1 MTRTITVKGVGS
13 FKAKPD
19 YVVISMNIESKDK
32 DYAKAVENANK
43 RINILEQT
51 VSGIGFEKGSIK
63 TTRFGVSAQYEN
75 KKDAGGS
82 FKRVFAG
89 YSCSYS
95 LKLGFD
101 YDSGR
106 LAETLTSIA
115 KCEAEPMLNISFT
128 IKDSANANEELLM
141 SAAKNARRKAEIL
154 CAASGEELGRLIS
167 INYDWSEPNFVSRAM
182 YDAGAECMSMMR
194 NAVPQMEPDDI
205 ELSDS
210 AAFVWEIRG

>member
-1 MTRTITVKGVGS
+1 M
-13 FKAKPD
+13 
-19 YVVISMNIESKDK
+19 
-32 DYAKAVENANK
+32 
-43 RINILEQT
+43 
-51 VSGIGFEKGSIK
+51 
-63 TTRFGVSAQYEN
+63 
-75 KKDAGGS
+75 
-82 FKRVFAG
+82 FAG

-101 YDSGR
+101 FDSGR

-115 KCEAEPMLNISFT
+115 ECEAEPMLNISFT
-128 IKDSANANEELLM
+128 IKDPANANEELLT

-167 INYDWSEPNFVSRAM
+167 INYDWSEPNLVSRAM

-205 ELSDS
+205 ELSDT
-210 AAFVWEIRG
+210 AAFVWEIRD